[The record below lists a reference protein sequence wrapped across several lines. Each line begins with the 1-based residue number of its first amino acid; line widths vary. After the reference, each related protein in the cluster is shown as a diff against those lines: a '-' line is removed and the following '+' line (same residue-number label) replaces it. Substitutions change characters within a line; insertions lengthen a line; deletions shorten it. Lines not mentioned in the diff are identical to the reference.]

1 MMRALSLLVVA
12 LAALA
17 CRNDAAARGA
27 PAAPGVQASEPQPA
41 VRGSDPGPAVRGSD
55 PGPAVRGSDPE
66 LGAPAD
72 FDAVV
77 AEIEEARRRLAERFE
92 AAAEGEAKEGV
103 RAEARAYLVGVIAD
117 ELFPR
122 WLGTPWGL
130 GKNSTATRPH
140 EEGMTVGCSYFV
152 TSVLQNAGVV
162 LDNRYH
168 FAQAPAL
175 RIQAS
180 LAPGSN
186 SIHRFLS
193 IAPVKLERGIRGL
206 GDGLYLIGLN
216 NHVGFVL
223 VRGGEVRFVHASY
236 TGDQQVSN
244 ELLADAEAIALSQKA
259 GYFVSPVFAADAEGG
274 EANAWLLDRWLA
286 GAEIPFVAQ

>member
-1 MMRALSLLVVA
+1 MMRAACLTVVA
-12 LAALA
+12 LTLLLG
-17 CRNDAAARGA
+17 CRGDASARPAKAEAAA
-27 PAAPGVQASEPQPA
+27 EE
-41 VRGSDPGPAVRGSD
+41 D
-55 PGPAVRGSDPE
+55 
-66 LGAPAD
+66 D

-77 AEIEEARRRLAERFE
+77 AAIEVERRRLAKRF
-92 AAAEGEAKEGV
+92 AAAADDDARAAI
-103 RAEARAYLVGVIAD
+103 RAEARGYLVDAIAD
-117 ELFPR
+117 ELFPH

-140 EEGMTVGCSYFV
+140 QEGMTVGCSYFV

-162 LDNRYH
+162 LDNRYR

-175 RIQAS
+175 RIQGS

-193 IAPVKLERGIRGL
+193 IAPAKLERGIRAL
-206 GDGLYLIGLN
+206 GEGLYLIGLN

-236 TGDQQVSN
+236 TGDQKVSD
-244 ELLADAEAIALSQKA
+244 ELLAGAEAIASSQKA
-259 GYFVSPVFAADAEGG
+259 GYFVSPVFAADEAGS
-274 EANAWLLDRWLA
+274 EANAWLVDRWLA
-286 GAEIPFVAQ
+286 GAEVPFVAQ